1 MNKSFKALCA
11 GAVLGLAAAIPAQA
25 AQFTLVNLD
34 PPGVGFNDP
43 TLATPVGGNAGTTVG
58 QQRLIAYSRALQ
70 LWGSILKSDVTITVL
85 GSFSPL
91 TCTAT
96 GGTLAQAGAWNIE
109 LNFPGAPKADVLY
122 HSALANS
129 LAGTDLYPGDPASP
143 DGAIID
149 GADIVAFF
157 NGNLGAPGCIE
168 GSTWY
173 YGLDSHSPANKTD
186 FLNVFMHEL
195 SHGLGFSNFVSEVSG
210 NRATAPC
217 KPPLTGFCQY
227 NDVYMTNT
235 RDNFTGKLWS
245 EMTTAAE
252 IRAAAIRDG
261 QEVWVGPNVTARA
274 PLVLG
279 KATLL
284 SVDSPATLAGEYD
297 FLGGASFG
305 SQATSAGFT
314 GDVATGSPVD
324 GCAAMTSAV
333 AGKIAIVRRGT
344 CGFAVKAK
352 NAQLAGATA
361 VIIANNAAGGGP
373 VGMGGTDPTV
383 TIPAI
388 SVGQA
393 QGDALIAANAFHANG
408 FVVSATRLA
417 GTDAA
422 GHVRIYAPTT
432 VASGSSGSHFDVV
445 AEPSLLME
453 PANTALLHAS
463 TNVDLTAALFQDI
476 GWRTELNMPA
486 CGAVAGNP
494 GVSNTG
500 DVYAGPV
507 FLCADASTNKGSFQS
522 CVAQHLGNLV
532 GQGAI
537 SGSTK
542 GSLGSCYAGL
552 K

>member
-1 MNKSFKALCA
+1 MKTSFKALCA
-11 GAVLGLAAAIPAQA
+11 GVALGFASIVPAQA
-25 AQFTLVNLD
+25 ANFVLVNTD
-34 PPGVGFNDP
+34 PSGVGFNDTTP
-43 TLATPVGGNAGTTVG
+43 ATPVGGNPGTTVG
-58 QQRLIAYSRALQ
+58 EQRLIAYSRALS
-70 LWGSILKSDVTITVL
+70 LWGSILKSDVPITVL
-85 GSFSPL
+85 GSFAPL
-91 TCTAT
+91 SCTAT

-109 LNFPGAPKADVLY
+109 FNYPNAPLADTLY

-129 LAGTDLYPGDPASP
+129 LAGFDLYVGDPAA
-143 DGAIID
+143 DGGAIID
-149 GADIVAFF
+149 GADIVANF

-210 NRATAPC
+210 ARTI
-217 KPPLTGFCQY
+217 GM
-227 NDVYMTNT
+227 NDVYMTFT
-235 RDNFTGKLWS
+235 RDNLTGKRWS
-245 EMTTAAE
+245 EMTATE

-261 QEVWVGPNVTARA
+261 QEVWMGPNVTARA

-279 KATLL
+279 PATLL
-284 SVDSPATLAGEYD
+284 SVDSPASVAGEYD

-305 SQATSAGFT
+305 GQATSAAFT
-314 GDVATGSPVD
+314 GDVVTGTPVD
-324 GCAAMTSAV
+324 GCATLGSAV

-352 NAQLAGATA
+352 NAQNAGATA
-361 VIIANNAAGGGP
+361 IIIVNNAAGGGP

-388 SVGQA
+388 SAGQVG
-393 QGDALIAANAFHANG
+393 GDALIAAGSFHANG
-408 FVVSATRLA
+408 VVVSTTRLA
-417 GTDAA
+417 GTDLS

-453 PANTALLHAS
+453 PANTPLLHAS

-476 GWRTELNMPA
+476 GWKTELTMPA
-486 CGAVAGNP
+486 CGPVAGNP
-494 GVSNTG
+494 GVSDTG
-500 DVYAGPV
+500 DIYAGPV
-507 FLCADASTNKGSFQS
+507 FLCADSQKNKGNFQA

-537 SGSTK
+537 TGNTK